1 MWKRPTWCWWTKLV
15 LLHTYVHQCLKKQP
29 AEFTQYTRF
38 QHFTRCV
45 HQKFCCAFTRMLAV
59 KQGKIDWIDHETFP
73 TRYYLIKRYQLL
85 YLGITMKL
93 TDDRSTMTIN
103 HEIQEQ
109 FIFFLLMFFQQSFF
123 GKCSGVSQF
132 SE

>member
-1 MWKRPTWCWWTKLV
+1 MFE
-15 LLHTYVHQCLKKQP
+15 KQP

-109 FIFFLLMFFQQSFF
+109 FIFFIDVFSAKFFWKMLGCLPILWIGNSIRNLLPTNLGLRFPSI
-123 GKCSGVSQF
+123 
-132 SE
+132 